1 MFCSVKAAYQVS
13 VEVVQIGID
22 DNGNPRPFF
31 AVPKDPAVADDGDN
45 LAGVRVDDIAKEHVF
60 SRCLSMRVY
69 NSEFG
74 ALFRL
79 PADASRRMMSLKS
92 TRGSRALQAVIGSS

>member
-1 MFCSVKAAYQVS
+1 LLVKAAYQVS

-31 AVPKDPAVADDGDN
+31 AVPKDPAVADDSDN

-69 NSEFG
+69 NSEFA

-79 PADASRRMMSLKS
+79 LSAAH
-92 TRGSRALQAVIGSS
+92 AVQGRTLESSGA